1 MEEPPFLMA
10 VQGVVGGVEIEDDPL
25 GRRPVRL
32 EEEGDEQVLDR
43 CRIVADFVVARRS
56 DRRMLEPIER
66 ALAGQWCTGPAPG
79 PELAGKGREH
89 RIVP

>member
-1 MEEPPFLMA
+1 MR
-10 VQGVVGGVEIEDDPL
+10 D
-25 GRRPVRL
+25 
-32 EEEGDEQVLDR
+32 EEEIGEQPLEGSTVM
-43 CRIVADFVVARRS
+43 ADFVVARRS

-66 ALAGQWCTGPAPG
+66 ALAGQGCTGPAPG